1 MQTDAWM
8 GNKGLEE
15 EQEDDEEEEDDKFHT
30 ST

>member
-15 EQEDDEEEEDDKFHT
+15 EQEDDDEDDDKYNT

>member
-8 GNKGLEE
+8 GNKGLQK
-15 EQEDDEEEEDDKFHT
+15 EQEDEEEDDKYHT

>member
-15 EQEDDEEEEDDKFHT
+15 EQEDEEEEEDKYYT
-30 ST
+30 SK